1 MELLSIYKQILQ
13 SKRQDLTR
21 QVERLKGGLDKLNGA
36 NIAVEEMKVDL
47 TDMQPKLEKA
57 SIETQQMMESLSI
70 DK

>member
-1 MELLSIYKQILQ
+1 
-13 SKRQDLTR
+13 
-21 QVERLKGGLDKLNGA
+21 LDKLNGA
-36 NIAVEEMKVDL
+36 NVAVEEMKITL